1 MLCPECG
8 RELARRRGKHGE
20 FMGCSGYN
28 QYPQCKYT
36 CNIPESFTAK
46 DKAMR
51 EIEKMGTDYLKQH
64 GYGKNGER
72 G

>member
-1 MLCPECG
+1 
-8 RELARRRGKHGE
+8 
-20 FMGCSGYN
+20 MGCLGFN

-36 CNIPESFTAK
+36 CNTPGNDAAK

-51 EIEKMGTDYLKQH
+51 EIEKMGDKFLKDH

-72 G
+72 